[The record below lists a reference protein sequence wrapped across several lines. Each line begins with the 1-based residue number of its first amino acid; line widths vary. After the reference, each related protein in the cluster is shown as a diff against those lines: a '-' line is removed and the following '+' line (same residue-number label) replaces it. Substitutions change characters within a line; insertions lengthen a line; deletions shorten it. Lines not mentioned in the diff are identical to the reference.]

1 MNGALPQKM
10 EILPVASDEK
20 EAAAATACAA
30 VPPAARVQ
38 WAIRHGEGLKA
49 AIAEQRK
56 FSAFGPVKELAE
68 PASNAVLIGALIGPE
83 TFRIAKLKDAG
94 RAVCRRLIILK
105 ASTDA
110 DIDVAFEAFIQQRVQ
125 ALLVG
130 PGPLFVMRIDRLVAF
145 AARHSP
151 PCTPVAS
158 WLVQAAS
165 SATRRV
171 RPRLSPDWHLRGPYP
186 EGRKTI
192 RASGGAATRF
202 ELVINLKTAR
212 ALGLDVPPTLLAS
225 ADEVIE

>member
-83 TFRIAKLKDAG
+83 TFRIAVKG
-94 RAVCRRLIILK
+94 RWTRSRPATDQTQSQHRR
-105 ASTDA
+105 
-110 DIDVAFEAFIQQRVQ
+110 
-125 ALLVG
+125 
-130 PGPLFVMRIDRLVAF
+130 
-145 AARHSP
+145 RH
-151 PCTPVAS
+151 
-158 WLVQAAS
+158 
-165 SATRRV
+165 RR
-171 RPRLSPDWHLRGPYP
+171 SLRGVH
-186 EGRKTI
+186 
-192 RASGGAATRF
+192 S
-202 ELVINLKTAR
+202 TAR
-212 ALGLDVPPTLLAS
+212 AGAPRGAWPIVRHAYGQACRLCRASFTPRHVLPSRAGWCRRPRQLRVEHGRGYRQIGIYAGRILKGEKPSELLVVQRPALS
-225 ADEVIE
+225 W